1 MIYDKPIIYTLSHVM
16 IGFVGYFYIELLVLF
31 LIYQFSQLI
40 MNKRFFLFEFKLKE
54 GNSLQHTLYKLG
66 ETVVGFVLAAFIHI
80 FSSVI
85 RFLP

>member
-16 IGFVGYFYIELLVLF
+16 IGFVGYFYIELLILF

-54 GNSLQHTLYKLG
+54 GNSLEHTLYKLR
-66 ETVVGFVLAAFIHI
+66 ETLVGFILAAFIHI
-80 FSSVI
+80 YIFQC
-85 RFLP
+85 R